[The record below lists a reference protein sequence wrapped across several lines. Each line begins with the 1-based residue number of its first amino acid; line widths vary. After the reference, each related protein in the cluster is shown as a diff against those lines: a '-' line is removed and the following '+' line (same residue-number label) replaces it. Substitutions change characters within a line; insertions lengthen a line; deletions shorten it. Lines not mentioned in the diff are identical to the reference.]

1 MEIWLSVALH
11 LASPDAVPDI
21 DLGDEPMLR
30 RFSLIAL
37 LVALGPA
44 PVHAQT
50 LTAAEVLDEMLNK
63 TIVTRQFGMNVTMR
77 YWPGGVVSA
86 KALIGSVDG
95 TWRTKG
101 NKICSTF
108 PSGPAKGT
116 SCVSFRR
123 VGPSQYV
130 SSEGVRF
137 RVID

>member
-1 MEIWLSVALH
+1 
-11 LASPDAVPDI
+11 
-21 DLGDEPMLR
+21 MLR
-30 RFSLIAL
+30 AYCLTILFVTLA
-37 LVALGPA
+37 PM
-44 PVHAQT
+44 PVHSKT
-50 LTAAEVLDEMLNK
+50 LTAREVLDEMLNR

-77 YWPGGVVSA
+77 YRPGGVVSA

-95 TWRTKG
+95 TWRAKG

-116 SCVSFRR
+116 SCVSFMRA
-123 VGPSQYV
+123 GPKQYV